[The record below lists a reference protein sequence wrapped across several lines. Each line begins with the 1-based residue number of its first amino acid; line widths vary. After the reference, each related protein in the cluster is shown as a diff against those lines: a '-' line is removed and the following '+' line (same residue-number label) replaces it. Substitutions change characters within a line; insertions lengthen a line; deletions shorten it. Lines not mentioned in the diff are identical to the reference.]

1 MAHSNT
7 QLTFEQKLVLRNK
20 AKDELLRLEAV
31 YSDEETRD
39 KINRFKEKF
48 GICEIVYKVVLEEH
62 QFNKT
67 GKHFERLRVDM
78 TQAPYALNY
87 AGYDFDKDLLTHLFG
102 AEKRIGS
109 RSVKTLRDSL
119 THSVNQKAI
128 DELLNRE
135 DELYWYM
142 DQFLSKIRSFDSSA

>member
-1 MAHSNT
+1 MAHSIT
-7 QLTFEQKLVLRNK
+7 KLTFEQKLMLRNK

-142 DQFLSKIRSFDSSA
+142 DQFLSKIRNFDASA